1 MKIIGIIPSRYGSTR
16 FPGKPLV
23 NIQGKPMIQRVYEQA
38 RQSHKLHD
46 VIIATDDAR
55 IAEAAR
61 LFGATV
67 LLTSDKHQNGTER
80 CAEAA
85 TQYGHSDA
93 VVNIQGD
100 EPFIHPEQIDAVA
113 TLLENGAS
121 IATLVKRLDSFKDFL
136 SPNVVKAVLNHK
148 KEALLFSRSPIPFI
162 RDEFTHD
169 YFAQNIF
176 YKHIGIYGFKTETLI
191 QLSQLPFSKLE
202 EAEKLE
208 QLRWLEHGFVIQ
220 TAETIYESIAIDVPS
235 DLLKVN

>member
-1 MKIIGIIPSRYGSTR
+1 
-16 FPGKPLV
+16 
-23 NIQGKPMIQRVYEQA
+23 
-38 RQSHKLHD
+38 
-46 VIIATDDAR
+46 
-55 IAEAAR
+55 
-61 LFGATV
+61 
-67 LLTSDKHQNGTER
+67 
-80 CAEAA
+80 
-85 TQYGHSDA
+85 
-93 VVNIQGD
+93 
-100 EPFIHPEQIDAVA
+100 
-113 TLLENGAS
+113 
-121 IATLVKRLDSFKDFL
+121 LVKRLDSFKDFL